1 MKRILQLFLLA
12 WCCLPILAQ
21 NNSNWKMAVISDV
34 HIMAPALLQQEGSA
48 FQKYVAHDRKM
59 LKESPELL
67 KSCIGDLI
75 KAHPQVVLIT
85 GDLTKDGEKLSHEYL
100 SRELL
105 LPLKEAG
112 IAVYVIPGNHDINNP
127 HAVVFLGDS
136 VKRTDTVTPEE
147 FARYYQ
153 DYGYGQAI
161 ARDPYSLSYVVQLNE
176 HTRLLG
182 IDACK
187 YEENDFERNTCVTG
201 GRIKPETME
210 FIRAQVE
217 DAEKHG
223 CHLLTMMHHGLI
235 RHWKWQ
241 DKVMKPY
248 LVDHWKKR
256 SKEFARL
263 GLDVVFTGHFH
274 AQDISSRKKRG
285 RTVYDIETG
294 STVSYPLP
302 YRLITFNG
310 RQLHIE
316 THYIR
321 NISSVASA
329 QDLKDRALRFAKSG
343 MGTIVRGML
352 PAKVPDTLA
361 QKAGVILGEA
371 YAAHLGGDER
381 MPATYR
387 AELKGVCKQLRHYTW
402 KYAFALGKV
411 GKYLYTD
418 LPPQDNNVTI
428 ETPYAY

>member
-1 MKRILQLFLLA
+1 MRRIIQFFVLL
-12 WCCLPILAQ
+12 CCFLPITAQ
-21 NNSNWKMAVISDV
+21 NINSWKMAVISDI
-34 HIMAPALLQQEGSA
+34 HIMSPDLLQQEGSA
-48 FQKYVAHDRKM
+48 FQKYVTHDRKM

-67 KSCIGDLI
+67 QACIAELVNV
-75 KAHPQVVLIT
+75 HPQVVLIT

-100 SRELL
+100 SQQLL

-112 IAVYVIPGNHDINNP
+112 IAVYVIPGNHDVNNP
-127 HAVVFLGDS
+127 HAAIFLGDTM
-136 VKRTDTVTPEE
+136 KRAATITPEE
-147 FARYYQ
+147 FARYYK

-161 ARDPYSLSYVVQLNE
+161 ARDSHSLSYVVQLNE

-187 YEENDFERNTCVTG
+187 YEENNFERNICVTG
-201 GRIKPETME
+201 GRIKSETME

-217 DAEKHG
+217 DAELHG
-223 CHLLTMMHHGLI
+223 CHLLAMMHHGLI

-241 DKVMKPY
+241 DRVMKPY

-263 GLDVVFTGHFH
+263 GLNVVFTGHFH
-274 AQDISSRKKRG
+274 AQDISSIKKRG
-285 RTVYDIETG
+285 QMVYDIETG

-302 YRLITFNG
+302 YRLITFDG
-310 RQLHIE
+310 RQMQIT

-321 NISSVASA
+321 HIPSVS
-329 QDLKDRALRFAKSG
+329 LKKELEDRALRFAESG
-343 MGTIVRGML
+343 METIVRGML
-352 PAKVPDTLA
+352 PAKVPDA
-361 QKAGVILGEA
+361 VAGKVGKVLGKA
-371 YAAHLGGDER
+371 YAAHLAGDER
-381 MPATYR
+381 MPDAYR
-387 AELKGVCKQLRHYTW
+387 IELKKVCKQLRHYTW

-418 LPPQDNNVTI
+418 FPPQDNNLTI